1 MNSLHKMAPDRATT
15 LLLVLFFSV
24 PTCLS
29 IPNNF
34 EFIADET
41 VTQEIFNDEKVF
53 VRSKRET
60 EETKITVSDLASATK
75 LNSRDDLNFR

>member
-1 MNSLHKMAPDRATT
+1 MAPDRATT

-29 IPNNF
+29 IPLN

-41 VTQEIFNDEKVF
+41 THELFNDEKVF

-75 LNSRDDLNFR
+75 LNSRDELNFR